1 MKARVGKDKPHNLI
15 DEMIHQRTRLAIM
28 ATLASVRALDFNELK
43 AQLGLTDGNL
53 STHLSTL
60 ERAGYVR
67 IAKSFHG
74 RKPRTTVAQTAK
86 GRLALAH
93 YVSVLQGLLDRA
105 DAAPRKPNGGTAAE
119 PPQGGG

>member
-1 MKARVGKDKPHNLI
+1 VGKDKPHNLI
-15 DEMIHQRTRLAIM
+15 DEMIHQRTRLSIM
-28 ATLASVRALDFNELK
+28 ATLAGVRALDFSELK

-67 IAKSFHG
+67 IDKSFCG

-86 GRLALAH
+86 GRQALAG
-93 YVSVLQGLLDRA
+93 YVNVLMDILDRA
-105 DAAPRKPNGGTAAE
+105 DAAPEPDATAPDQ
-119 PPQGGG
+119 PPQGED